1 MGRDDAA
8 RVGEGPSVTAR
19 ARARRGECAAVR
31 RCGGA
36 AVRET
41 GGHSATPEPS
51 RLAIEKDLDMRPL
64 RITAATL
71 AALATLG
78 LTACQLLA
86 PSDDPSW
93 TTQAVSIYRT
103 EAEALD
109 VAAGRFGPVPL
120 ALERGADLV
129 VLGRS
134 SCTSAAV
141 KVRNAQG
148 VTGWTPASGLADSG
162 PCPLPA
168 PEPP

>member
-1 MGRDDAA
+1 M
-8 RVGEGPSVTAR
+8 
-19 ARARRGECAAVR
+19 
-31 RCGGA
+31 
-36 AVRET
+36 
-41 GGHSATPEPS
+41 
-51 RLAIEKDLDMRPL
+51 KDLDMQPL

-78 LTACQLLA
+78 LTACQLPA

-134 SCTSAAV
+134 SCTSTAV

-148 VTGWTPASGLADSG
+148 VTGWTPASGLADAG

-168 PEPP
+168 